1 MGFSL
6 INHPFWGIPI
16 YGTPHINLYTQG
28 MTGMTMFGADFRDES
43 SKSHI
48 LSILWAVL
56 TSSGPGPTSTSAYS
70 CGAAVVSLKLPSGYV
85 KIAIENG
92 HWNSGFTHWT
102 WWFSIVFLYVYQAGY
117 ATWNRLRQSHVPWL
131 WLVFCRRCYAATADA
146 DFGGFHTLLAG
157 SRLNSMTFPVK
168 PPFSGDFPWVFP
180 TWWLIPLSKWIITPV
195 IYMG

>member
-1 MGFSL
+1 MNRLSSTKLNSPISQVQVAVWPSVVWWWRCPQWWVKSSL
-6 INHPFWGIPI
+6 VQDCSTHRANP
-16 YGTPHINLYTQG
+16 
-28 MTGMTMFGADFRDES
+28 
-43 SKSHI
+43 
-48 LSILWAVL
+48 LSFLL
-56 TSSGPGPTSTSAYS
+56 G
-70 CGAAVVSLKLPSGYV
+70 LPSGYV
-85 KIAIENG
+85 NIAIENG